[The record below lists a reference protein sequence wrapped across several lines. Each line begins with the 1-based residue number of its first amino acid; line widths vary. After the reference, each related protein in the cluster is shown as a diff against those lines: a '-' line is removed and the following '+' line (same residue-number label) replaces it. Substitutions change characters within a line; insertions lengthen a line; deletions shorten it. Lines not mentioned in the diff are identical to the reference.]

1 MKRIFKYLMMTVIA
15 SATMFYSCETT
26 ELEDLVDPN
35 ALSPDLADA
44 DLLHSSSSNEASD
57 SDETSDCLP
66 NNSTNEQKV
75 SIYLSKSVNPFF
87 IGTS

>member
-26 ELEDLVDPN
+26 ELEDLADPN

-44 DLLHSSSSNEASD
+44 NLLLN
-57 SDETSDCLP
+57 TI
-66 NNSTNEQKV
+66 QV
-75 SIYLSKSVNPFF
+75 SYVGAMQDMQYMELL
-87 IGTS
+87 